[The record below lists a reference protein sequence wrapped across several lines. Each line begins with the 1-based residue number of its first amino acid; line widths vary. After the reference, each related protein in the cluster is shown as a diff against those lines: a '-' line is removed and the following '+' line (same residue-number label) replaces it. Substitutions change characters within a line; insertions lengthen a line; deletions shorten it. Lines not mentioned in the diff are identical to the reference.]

1 MMIRT
6 LQYLHF
12 YKTKHDQGND
22 DTRGFWE
29 QKHIHILYVFT
40 AILFF
45 FFLHNQLKFRSNISI
60 PLFRFE
66 SWTMKILYLVS
77 CVLEP

>member
-45 FFLHNQLKFRSNISI
+45 FFA
-60 PLFRFE
+60 
-66 SWTMKILYLVS
+66 
-77 CVLEP
+77 